1 MNLLLQTIANNK
13 KNSMDKAQTNSASA
27 ASPLKLATKII
38 HAGAEPDPST
48 GAIMVPIYQTS
59 TYVQTAPGQHK
70 GYEYARSQNPTR
82 KALEDALAVIENGK
96 YGLAFGSGVAA
107 TDAVIKL
114 LSPGDEV
121 IAANDMYGGTYRLFT
136 KVFEKFGIKFIY
148 VDTTDVANVAAAV
161 TAKTKLVWIETP
173 TNPLMNIT
181 DIAAV
186 AGVSKKAGAILC
198 VDNTFA
204 SPYLQNPLDMGADIV
219 MHSATKYLGG
229 HSDVI
234 QGALIMNDP
243 LLREQLY
250 FIQKSCG
257 AVPGPMDCFLVL
269 RGIKTLHVRMQRHCE
284 NGTAIAHYL
293 RSHQKVEKVY
303 WPGFQDNAGYAI
315 AKKQMRDFGG
325 MISFTLKDGSI
336 EAANKV
342 LSSTKIFALA
352 ESLGGVESLIN
363 HPASMTHASIPREE
377 RIKNGLADG
386 LMRLSV
392 GIEDA
397 DDLKE
402 DLKQA
407 IG

>member
-1 MNLLLQTIANNK
+1 M
-13 KNSMDKAQTNSASA
+13 
-27 ASPLKLATKII
+27 KLATKYI

-48 GAIMVPIYQTS
+48 GAIMTPIYQTS
-59 TYVQTAPGQHK
+59 TYVQEAPGKNK

-82 KALEDALAVIENGK
+82 KALEDALAIIENGK

-114 LSPGDEV
+114 LNPGDEV
-121 IAANDMYGGTYRLFT
+121 ICGNDMYGGTYRLFT
-136 KVFEKFGIKFIY
+136 KVFEQFGIKFHY
-148 VDTTDVANVAAAV
+148 VDMTQIDNIKAV
-161 TAKTKLVWIETP
+161 LNNKTKLIWLETP

-181 DIAAV
+181 DIQAV
-186 AGVSKKAGAILC
+186 TNLVKGQNILVC

-204 SPYLQNPLDMGADIV
+204 SPYLQNPLDLGADIV
-219 MHSATKYLGG
+219 MHSVTKYLAG

-234 QGALIMNDP
+234 QGSLSMNSGE
-243 LLREQLY
+243 LREKLY

-269 RGIKTLHVRMQRHCE
+269 RGIKTLHLRMKAHCE
-284 NGTAIAHYL
+284 NGRIIAHWL
-293 RSHQKVEKVY
+293 RENNKVGKVY
-303 WPGFQDNAGYAI
+303 WPGFEDHPNHCI

-325 MISFTLKDGSI
+325 MLSFTLLDDRI
-336 EAANKV
+336 ETAMKL
-342 LSSTKIFALA
+342 LSSTKLFSLA

-363 HPASMTHASIPREE
+363 HPASMTHASIPKAE
-377 RIKNGLADG
+377 RIKNGLTDS
-386 LMRLSV
+386 LIRLSV
-392 GIEDA
+392 GVEDSE
-397 DDLKE
+397 DLIL

>member
-1 MNLLLQTIANNK
+1 M
-13 KNSMDKAQTNSASA
+13 
-27 ASPLKLATKII
+27 KLATKLI

-48 GAIMVPIYQTS
+48 GAIMTPIYQTS
-59 TYVQTAPGQHK
+59 TYVQEAPGVNK
-70 GYEYARSQNPTR
+70 GFEYARSQNPTR
-82 KALEDALAVIENGK
+82 KALEEAFAIIENGK
-96 YGLAFGSGVAA
+96 FGLAFSSGVAA

-121 IAANDMYGGTYRLFT
+121 ICANDMYGGTYRLFT
-136 KVFEKFGIKFIY
+136 KVFEKFGIRFLY
-148 VDTTDVANVAAAV
+148 VDTTDVANIQAAV
-161 TAKTKLVWIETP
+161 TGKTKLVWIETP

-186 AGVSKKAGAILC
+186 AAITGPNNILLA

-204 SPYLQNPLDMGADIV
+204 SPYLQNPLDLGADIV
-219 MHSATKYLGG
+219 MHSVTKYLGG

-234 QGALIMNDP
+234 QGSLMMNDP
-243 LLREQLY
+243 ALREQLY

-269 RGIKTLHVRMQRHCE
+269 RGIKTLGVRMKAHCE
-284 NGTAIAHYL
+284 NGKIIAHWL
-293 RSHQKVEKVY
+293 RNHPKVAKVY
-303 WPGFQDNAGYAI
+303 WPGFEDHPGHTV

-325 MISFTLKDGSI
+325 MISFELKDDSVE
-336 EAANKV
+336 EARRV
-342 LSSTKIFALA
+342 LSSTHLFSLA

-377 RIKNGLADG
+377 RIKNGLSDS
-386 LMRLSV
+386 LIRLSV

-397 DDLKE
+397 DDLIE
-402 DLKQA
+402 DLQKA

>member
-1 MNLLLQTIANNK
+1 MK
-13 KNSMDKAQTNSASA
+13 E
-27 ASPLKLATKII
+27 ATKYI

-48 GAIMVPIYQTS
+48 GAIMTPIFQTS
-59 TYVQTAPGQHK
+59 TYVQEAPGKHK

-82 KALEDALAVIENGK
+82 FALERAFAEIENATYALA
-96 YGLAFGSGVAA
+96 FSSGVAA

-114 LSPGDEV
+114 LQPGDEV
-121 IAANDMYGGTYRLFT
+121 ICANDMYGGTYRLFT
-136 KVFEKFGIKFIY
+136 KVFEKFGIRFIY
-148 VDTTDVANVAAAV
+148 LDTTNVSNISKAITAN
-161 TAKTKLVWIETP
+161 TKLVWLETP

-186 AGVSKKAGAILC
+186 AAITKPKNILLA

-204 SPYLQNPLDMGADIV
+204 SPFLQNPIDLGTDIV
-219 MHSATKYLGG
+219 MHSVTKYLGG

-234 QGALIMNDP
+234 QGCLMMNSP
-243 LLREQLY
+243 ELREKLY

-269 RGIKTLHVRMQRHCE
+269 RGIKTLHVRMKAHCE
-284 NGTAIAHYL
+284 NGIKIAHWL
-293 RSHQKVEKVY
+293 RSHPKIGKVY
-303 WPGFQDNAGYAI
+303 WPGFEDHPGHAV

-325 MISFTLKDGSI
+325 MLSFVLKNDSVE
-336 EAANKV
+336 EAMRV
-342 LSSTKIFALA
+342 LSSTRLFALA

-363 HPASMTHASIPREE
+363 HPASMTHASIPKEE
-377 RIKNGLADG
+377 RVKNGLSDS
-386 LMRLSV
+386 LIRLSV

-397 DDLKE
+397 DDLID

>member
-1 MNLLLQTIANNK
+1 MK
-13 KNSMDKAQTNSASA
+13 S
-27 ASPLKLATKII
+27 ATKYI
-38 HAGAEPDPST
+38 HAGSHPDPST
-48 GAIMVPIYQTS
+48 GAIMTPVYMTS
-59 TYVQTAPGQHK
+59 TYVQEAPGVNK

-82 KALEDALAVIENGK
+82 AALEEALAVIENGK
-96 YGLAFGSGVAA
+96 FGLAFSSGVAA

-114 LSPGDEV
+114 LNPGDEV
-121 IAANDMYGGTYRLFT
+121 ICANDMYGGTYRLFT
-136 KVFEKFGIKFIY
+136 KVFERFGIVFRY
-148 VDTTDVANVAAAV
+148 VDTTLAANVEAAV
-161 TAKTKLVWIETP
+161 TANTKMIWLETP

-186 AGVSKKAGAILC
+186 AAISKAKKLILV

-204 SPYLQNPLDMGADIV
+204 SPALQNPLDLGADIV

-234 QGALIMNDP
+234 QGALVMNDAE
-243 LLREQLY
+243 LRDKLY

-269 RGIKTLHVRMQRHCE
+269 RGIKTLGIRMKAHCE
-284 NGTAIAHYL
+284 NGKIIANWL
-293 RSHQKVEKVY
+293 RSNPKVGKVY
-303 WPGFQDNAGYAI
+303 WPGFEDHAGYSVAS
-315 AKKQMRDFGG
+315 KQMKGFGG
-325 MISFTLKDGSI
+325 MISFELKNDSVE
-336 EAANKV
+336 EAKRV
-342 LSSTKIFALA
+342 LSSTHLFSLA

-377 RIKNGLADG
+377 RIKNGLSDS
-386 LMRLSV
+386 LIRLSV

-397 DDLKE
+397 DDLVN
-402 DLKQA
+402 DLAKA

>member
-1 MNLLLQTIANNK
+1 M
-13 KNSMDKAQTNSASA
+13 
-27 ASPLKLATKII
+27 KLATKII

-48 GAIMVPIYQTS
+48 GAIMTPIYQTS
-59 TYVQTAPGQHK
+59 TYVQTAPGQNK

-82 KALEDALAVIENGK
+82 KALEDALAIIENAK
-96 YGLAFGSGVAA
+96 YGLAFSSGVAA

-121 IAANDMYGGTYRLFT
+121 IAANDMYGGTYRLFS
-136 KVFEKFGIKFIY
+136 KIFEKFGIKFIY
-148 VDTTDVANVAAAV
+148 VDTTNVANVQAAV
-161 TAKTKLVWIETP
+161 TPNTKLVWIETP

-181 DIAAV
+181 DIHAV
-186 AGVSKKAGAILC
+186 AKISKAAGAILC

-204 SPYLQNPLDMGADIV
+204 SPYLQNPLDLGADIV
-219 MHSATKYLGG
+219 MHSSTKYLGG

-234 QGALIMNDP
+234 QGALMMNDTA
-243 LLREQLY
+243 LREQLY

-269 RGIKTLHVRMQRHCE
+269 RGIKTLHVRMKQHCE
-284 NGTAIAHYL
+284 NGYVVAHFL
-293 RSHQKVEKVY
+293 RKHPNVDKVY
-303 WPGFQDNAGYAI
+303 WCGFADHPNYNI
-315 AKKQMRDFGG
+315 AKLQMRAFGG
-325 MISFTLKDGSI
+325 MMSFTLKDDSI
-336 EAANKV
+336 EAAFKV
-342 LSSTKIFALA
+342 LSSTKLFALA

-386 LMRLSV
+386 LIRLSV

-397 DDLKE
+397 DDLVE